1 MSNTY
6 SDLVH
11 TQFPDSSDTYEYMSD
26 LTADLVSLSSQYETY
41 INNKKFN
48 EAAQLLKDNPMLN
61 KIYFNAE
68 KYNKLI
74 DSIKAIQRLYKDDIQ
89 SYILELV
96 KYIGTY
102 SSPTKYTKYN
112 VVNYNS
118 QVYMCTSPNTPLGTV
133 PTNTSYWYPLSI
145 KGDRGEA
152 GLGLSFCGSWSST
165 VTYSR
170 DSAVTYNNSLYASL
184 VDNNLSH
191 TPASNSSYWSEIIN
205 FNTVTAYN
213 NASSGTTATT
223 MQGAI
228 DELYSKSKTN
238 TTSINTNTSSINT
251 INTKLNTIQNGAQV
265 NTITGIKGNAETSYR
280 TGNIN
285 ITPANLGITV
295 VNNTADSNKSVKYA
309 TSAGS
314 ATTSSTCTGNSAT
327 ATYANSAGN
336 CDTIDGYHITVST
349 TDLTAGTSPLTTNTL
364 CFVYE

>member
-6 SDLVH
+6 SDLIY
-11 TQFPDSSDTYEYMSD
+11 TNFPDSSDTYEYMSD
-26 LTADLVSLSSQYETY
+26 LTVDLVALASQYETY

-48 EAAQLLKDNPMLN
+48 EAAQLLADNPLLN

-74 DSIKAIQRLYKDDIQ
+74 DSIKAIQRLYKDDVQ

-96 KYIGTY
+96 KYIGAY
-102 SSPTKYTKYN
+102 SPSAKYTKYN
-112 VVNYNS
+112 VVTYNS
-118 QVYMCTSPNTPLGTV
+118 MVYMCMSLNTPLGTL

-145 KGDRGEA
+145 KGERGEA

-165 VTYSR
+165 VIYSK

-184 VDNNLSH
+184 VDNNTSH

-213 NASSGTTATT
+213 NATSGTTATT

-228 DELYSKSKTN
+228 DELYSKTN
-238 TTSINTNTSSINT
+238 TNATNINTNTSSINT
-251 INTKLNTIQNGAQV
+251 INTKLNTIENGAQV
-265 NTITGIKGNAETSYR
+265 NTVTGIKGNEETSYR

-295 VNNTADSNKSVKYA
+295 VNNTADSAKSVKYA
-309 TSAGS
+309 ASAGS
-314 ATTSSTCTGNSAT
+314 CTGNAATSSSCTGNSAT
-327 ATYANSAGN
+327 ATNADAV
-336 CDTIDGYHITVST
+336 DGYHITVST
-349 TDLTAGTSPLTTNTL
+349 TDLTDGTSALTTNTL

>member
-1 MSNTY
+1 MSSTY

-26 LTADLVSLSSQYETY
+26 LTADLVSLASQYETY

-48 EAAQLLKDNPMLN
+48 EAAQLLKDNPLLN

-102 SSPTKYTKYN
+102 SSSTKYTKYN

-165 VTYSR
+165 ATYSR

-213 NASSGTTATT
+213 NASSGTTVTT

-228 DELYSKSKTN
+228 DELYSKA
-238 TTSINTNTSSINT
+238 NTNISSINT
-251 INTKLNTIQNGAQV
+251 INTKLNTIENGAQK
-265 NTITGIKGNAETSYR
+265 NTVIGVKGDSESSYR

-285 ITPANLGITV
+285 ITKANIGLG
-295 VNNTADSNKSVKYA
+295 NCDNTADANKSVKYA

-314 ATTSSTCTGNSAT
+314 ATTSGTCTGNSAT

-336 CDTIDGYHITVST
+336 CDTIDGYHVTIST
-349 TDLTAGTSPLTTNTL
+349 SDLTAGTSSLTTNTL

>member
-1 MSNTY
+1 MSSTY

-26 LTADLVSLSSQYETY
+26 LTADLVSLASQYETY

-48 EAAQLLKDNPMLN
+48 EAAQLLKDNPLLN

-102 SSPTKYTKYN
+102 SSSTKYTKYN

-152 GLGLSFCGSWSST
+152 GLGLSFCGYWSST
-165 VTYSR
+165 ATYSR

-191 TPASNSSYWSEIIN
+191 TPASNSSYWSEIVN

-228 DELYSKSKTN
+228 DELYSKA
-238 TTSINTNTSSINT
+238 NTNISSINT
-251 INTKLNTIQNGAQV
+251 INTKLNTIENGAQK
-265 NTITGIKGNAETSYR
+265 NTVIGIKGDSESSYR

-285 ITPANLGITV
+285 ITKANIGLG
-295 VNNTADSNKSVKYA
+295 NCDNTADSAKSVKYA
-309 TSAGS
+309 TNAGN

-349 TDLTAGTSPLTTNTL
+349 TDLTTGTSPLTTNTL